1 MVRLLRIYFA
11 MQAAHLRAQLQY
23 EADVWLA
30 LIGVALGQI
39 VGALFISSLFRLR
52 PALGG
57 WSIWEAAVPYG
68 LIGLARGLSEL
79 LCEGLWHIRTI
90 VARGELDVP
99 LVRPLPLVFQI
110 ATRASDLHSLS
121 NLIIGSS
128 IIGLAFHRLGLVLSA
143 AKIIFFV
150 FTMAG
155 STLVMAAMILIANSI
170 AFWDRSVDSSLPS
183 FVLQIADGAQIPL
196 SVYGA
201 PVRVVLTWI
210 LPYAFVSYF
219 PAQVLLGKPVTPLAW
234 ASPLIGPLVA
244 GLACMIFRLGLRRYE
259 SAGH

>member
-1 MVRLLRIYFA
+1 RNGVPAAANLPRPLARWRPGGELAASTGVGHHALDRRARTVVVGRSSAGRPGRLMVRLLRIYFA

-170 AFWDRSVDSSLPS
+170 AFWDRSVDSSLP
-183 FVLQIADGAQIPL
+183 
-196 SVYGA
+196 
-201 PVRVVLTWI
+201 
-210 LPYAFVSYF
+210 
-219 PAQVLLGKPVTPLAW
+219 
-234 ASPLIGPLVA
+234 
-244 GLACMIFRLGLRRYE
+244 
-259 SAGH
+259 